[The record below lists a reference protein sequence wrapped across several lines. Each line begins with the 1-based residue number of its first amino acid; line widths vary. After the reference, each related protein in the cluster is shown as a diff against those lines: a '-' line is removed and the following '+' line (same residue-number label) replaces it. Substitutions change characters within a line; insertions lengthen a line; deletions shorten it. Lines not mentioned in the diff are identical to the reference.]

1 MLGDIEA
8 GRHSRAEFADYIP
21 DVASENGVV
30 PACHSHIGK
39 KRRSPR
45 QDASV
50 RGLHMGMGPDHRRNS
65 AVEEPRHRRF
75 LAGRFGMK
83 IHNDALDCPGNLRQD
98 LFHRLKRTIC
108 ALLHENFA
116 HERNDRDFAACGIAE
131 DVPPFSRLQGA
142 QIRGAHQIFDGK
154 NLCFKV
160 FLIPHV
166 ISRGQYIG
174 NFHVFDT

>member
-1 MLGDIEA
+1 MRNKKWIIGLFLVSTLVLSSINVEA
-8 GRHSRAEFADYIP
+8 
-21 DVASENGVV
+21 
-30 PACHSHIGK
+30 
-39 KRRSPR
+39 
-45 QDASV
+45 QDL
-50 RGLHMGMGPDHRRNS
+50 RERTYYYEIL
-65 AVEEPRHRRF
+65 EPRHRRF

-131 DVPPFSRLQGA
+131 YVPPFSRLQGA